1 MILLYIIYSLKP
13 NNISHFVNHPN
24 NCYYSIMQNKN
35 DRQYLNALNKIEG
48 VGPKRMRQLA
58 AFFASPQAIWEAELE
73 KLIQSGIGNA
83 IAQKIFSQKSGI
95 DPETEWQK
103 MEKENIR
110 MILETDEEYPR
121 LLKEI
126 PTAPYILYMKG
137 KMDLN
142 APMISIVGS
151 RKHSPYGSQ
160 VAYALAK
167 ELAQAGITVVSGMAF
182 GIDSIA
188 HRGALD
194 GGGKTIAVLGG
205 SLNDS
210 NIYPASNLNLSREIS
225 SNGCLLSDFPVETPA
240 GLPGNFPAR
249 NRIIAGLSMG
259 TLIIEAA
266 EKSGTLIT
274 ANLALEF
281 NRDVF
286 AVPGSIFSNQ
296 SLGTNDLIKKGAKV
310 VTSIKDILEELNLEE
325 MHKKTF
331 VPAKKPSSK
340 EEEMILHM
348 LSTDPVHID
357 NISKLSK
364 LGTATVASTLSIM
377 EIKGWVKNIGG
388 QNYIIT

>member
-1 MILLYIIYSLKP
+1 
-13 NNISHFVNHPN
+13 
-24 NCYYSIMQNKN
+24 MQNKN
-35 DRQYLNALNKIEG
+35 DLEYLNALNKIEG
-48 VGPKRMRQLA
+48 VGPKRMRQLMT
-58 AFFASPQAIWEAELE
+58 FFASPQAIWEADLQ

-83 IAQKIFSQKSGI
+83 IAQKISSQKSGI
-95 DPETEWQK
+95 NPEAEWQRL
-103 MEKENIR
+103 EKENVR
-110 MILETDEEYPR
+110 MILETDEEYPL

-137 KMDLN
+137 EMDLN

-151 RKHSPYGSQ
+151 RKYTAYGSQ

-194 GGGKTIAVLGG
+194 AGGKTIAVLGD
-205 SLNDS
+205 SLDEK
-210 NIYPASNLNLSREIS
+210 NIYPASNLNLSREIAGS
-225 SNGCLLSDFPVETPA
+225 GCLLSDFPIETPA
-240 GLPGNFPAR
+240 GIPGNFPAR
-249 NRIIAGLSMG
+249 NRIIAGLSLG
-259 TLIIEAA
+259 TLVIEAG

-286 AVPGSIFSNQ
+286 AVPGPIFSPQ
-296 SLGTNDLIKKGAKV
+296 SFGTNNLIKNGAKV

-325 MHKKTF
+325 VHKKSF
-331 VPAKKPSSK
+331 APAKIPTSQ
-340 EEEMILHM
+340 EEEKILQM
-348 LSTDPVHID
+348 LSTDPLHID

-364 LGTATVASTLSIM
+364 LGTATVASTLSMM

-388 QNYIIT
+388 QNYIII